1 MGWKVLIPHA
11 GSRPR
16 TDACRVAI
24 DAAGTMTIRA
34 SSELLSK
41 AGLALGDPV
50 EVSLGTDDNA
60 GWVRLMKAVS
70 GGGWMLSVNGRPTKN
85 PAGIATLKI
94 SFTPAHESRFTDTM
108 PSHPVECVITDG
120 KYLDVC
126 WVDGPAVAPLQAQE
140 KISKIRHP
148 AKVDAMIRESANPH
162 AEELPETEDAGHE
175 PPDIGGDTSPI
186 ETAEPLPPQLVEQL
200 NTAGRAEF
208 AGDNVR
214 AAAGPT
220 GDRSFDAS
228 LGRIRR
234 ADPPNPPPPWSPS
247 AEVVPIT
254 KPAIAR
260 EEEHAAPAIEGAYG
274 KLTADETERFVQA
287 AAAGANDARL
297 VKITHHFYNRKAIAG
312 IRRVLAARIWLAQ
325 EHLAEKKANPKV
337 QEPIAET
344 TPETW
349 RELRQIALRVK
360 GAGGVMERVN
370 VAEGPDRMKLNGE
383 EMTPDECLRKA
394 NVLVDEWEAVA

>member
-70 GGGWMLSVNGRPTKN
+70 GGWMLSVNGRPTKN

-108 PSHPVECVITDG
+108 PSHPVECVITEG

-126 WVDGPAVAPLQAQE
+126 WLGGPAVPAKRQTSAEVLELQADFQAAQAPIE
-140 KISKIRHP
+140 K
-148 AKVDAMIRESANPH
+148 AG
-162 AEELPETEDAGHE
+162 PEH
-175 PPDIGGDTSPI
+175 PDIGGDALPI
-186 ETAEPLPPQLVEQL
+186 ETAEPLPAPSELRERL
-200 NTAGRAEF
+200 SSAPRAEYTG
-208 AGDNVR
+208 ANVR
-214 AAAGPT
+214 PATTPT
-220 GDRSFDAS
+220 GDRALDAS

-234 ADPPNPPPPWSPS
+234 ADPPNPPPPWSPP

-254 KPAIAR
+254 KPLAQQEDAEPLHIG
-260 EEEHAAPAIEGAYG
+260 GAYG
-274 KLTADETERFVQA
+274 LMTAKETEQFVQA
-287 AAAGANDARL
+287 AANGADD
-297 VKITHHFYNRKAIAG
+297 RKLIVASG
-312 IRRVLAARIWLAQ
+312 HSYPRKRLAAVRIALHGRIEAVKRAKRNR
-325 EHLAEKKANPKV
+325 LGDAEII
-337 QEPIAET
+337 EPASET

-383 EMTPDECLRKA
+383 EMTPEECLRKA